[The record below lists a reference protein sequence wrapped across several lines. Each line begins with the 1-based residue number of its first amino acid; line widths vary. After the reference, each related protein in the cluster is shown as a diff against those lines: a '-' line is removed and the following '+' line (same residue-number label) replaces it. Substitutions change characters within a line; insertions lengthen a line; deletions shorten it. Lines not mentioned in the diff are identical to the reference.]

1 MNDSVTPLVGPVPD
15 DEQPGRIDRWRA
27 RAADAG
33 NRYQERAQTQPL
45 LGLPL
50 AFLAQYA
57 ARQGVLLA
65 SAAAFRLFLWLLPLA
80 LLVAGVLAGAGGLM
94 LGTTDTTAWNMGQQ
108 VLLIMFASV
117 LLGGLGT
124 AYGAMV
130 GGLFV
135 GIVSDVSTFWLDADL
150 KIVVALGTL
159 VLVLLFRPQGVF
171 GVRTRA
177 A

>member
-1 MNDSVTPLVGPVPD
+1 MSDNGDLSTASG
-15 DEQPGRIDRWRA
+15 IDTA
-27 RAADAG
+27 R
-33 NRYQERAQTQPL
+33 
-45 LGLPL
+45 
-50 AFLAQYA
+50 
-57 ARQGVLLA
+57 VI
-65 SAAAFRLFLWLLPLA
+65 
-80 LLVAGVLAGAGGLM
+80 LLVWALAGVLAGAGGLM
-94 LGTTDTTAWNMGQQ
+94 LGTTDTVAWNMGQQ
-108 VLLIMFASV
+108 VLLIMFAAV

>member
-1 MNDSVTPLVGPVPD
+1 
-15 DEQPGRIDRWRA
+15 
-27 RAADAG
+27 
-33 NRYQERAQTQPL
+33 
-45 LGLPL
+45 
-50 AFLAQYA
+50 
-57 ARQGVLLA
+57 
-65 SAAAFRLFLWLLPLA
+65 
-80 LLVAGVLAGAGGLM
+80 M

-108 VLLIMFASV
+108 VLLIMFAAV

-159 VLVLLFRPQGVF
+159 VLVLLVRPQGVF

>member
-1 MNDSVTPLVGPVPD
+1 
-15 DEQPGRIDRWRA
+15 
-27 RAADAG
+27 
-33 NRYQERAQTQPL
+33 
-45 LGLPL
+45 
-50 AFLAQYA
+50 
-57 ARQGVLLA
+57 
-65 SAAAFRLFLWLLPLA
+65 
-80 LLVAGVLAGAGGLM
+80 
-94 LGTTDTTAWNMGQQ
+94 MGQQ
-108 VLLIMFASV
+108 VLLIMFAAV